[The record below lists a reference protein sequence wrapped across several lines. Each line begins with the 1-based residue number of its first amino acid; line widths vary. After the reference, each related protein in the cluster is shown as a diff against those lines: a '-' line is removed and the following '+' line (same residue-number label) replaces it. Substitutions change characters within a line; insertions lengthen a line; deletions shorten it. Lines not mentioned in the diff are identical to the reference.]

1 MPTPNI
7 TASTRYFD
15 RGTTKVYFLPTIAAT
30 NLTPTRAEMDAGT
43 NLSGEVADI
52 NGWVVSSEQIETP
65 ELASVFTGSI
75 PGPTSASDSSI
86 TFYAS
91 SNSVDVRALLPRNT
105 TGYIM
110 WLDGGDVGGNKAD
123 VYPVRVRA
131 AGKMRSLGN
140 EAARIEIQFS
150 VTRTPGENV
159 TVPA

>member
-15 RGTTKVYFLPTIAAT
+15 RGTTKVYFLPAVAAT

-43 NLSGEVADI
+43 NLSNEVADL
-52 NGWVVSSEQIETP
+52 NGWSVAAEQIDTP
-65 ELASVFTGSI
+65 VLGSVFTGSI
-75 PGPTSASDSSI
+75 PGGTSSPESSI
-86 TFYAS
+86 TFYSS
-91 SNSVDVRALLPRNT
+91 SNSVDVRALLPRGT

-123 VYPVRVRA
+123 VFPVRVKA
-131 AGKMRSLGN
+131 APKQRNLGN
-140 EAARIEIQFS
+140 EAAKIEIQFS
-150 VTRTPGENV
+150 VTREPGENV